1 MNDFLQ
7 IKTYK
12 KSHMISQRNTHHLYK
27 AVILCF
33 ALIIGTSYA
42 AGGIVNPN
50 PGTIQN
56 IINITSGGDFFDTA
70 LSILWYIVTFVRLV
84 LN

>member
-1 MNDFLQ
+1 
-7 IKTYK
+7 
-12 KSHMISQRNTHHLYK
+12 MISQRNTHHLYK